1 MKIRVHVA
9 LKTGVHD
16 PQGEAVQRALGKL
29 GTAGVEQVHIGK
41 FIDMEIAGDEGHAL
55 ATAKRAAEQLLA
67 NAVIERFWVEAL
79 PAAAT
84 KGAPTTASTKAAQ

>member
-29 GTAGVEQVHIGK
+29 GMAGVEQVRIGK
-41 FIDMEIAGDEGHAL
+41 FIDMEIAGDEAQAL
-55 ATAKRAAEQLLA
+55 ATAKKAAEQLLA

-79 PAAAT
+79 PGKVAR
-84 KGAPTTASTKAAQ
+84 

>member
-29 GTAGVEQVHIGK
+29 GIAGVNAAQVGK
-41 FIDMEIAGDEGHAL
+41 FIDLEVAGSESEAL
-55 ATAKRAAEQLLA
+55 ATAKKAAEQLLA
-67 NAVIERFWVEAL
+67 NTVIERFWVEA
-79 PAAAT
+79 
-84 KGAPTTASTKAAQ
+84 AS

>member
-29 GTAGVEQVHIGK
+29 GMAGVEQVRIGK
-41 FIDMEIAGDEGHAL
+41 FIDMDIAGSESEAL
-55 ATAKRAAEQLLA
+55 AVAKKAAEQLLA
-67 NAVIERFWVEAL
+67 NTVIERFWLEAVN
-79 PAAAT
+79 A
-84 KGAPTTASTKAAQ
+84 